1 VENVKK
7 CKNFFSTLLRL
18 ASQQPAETLNTV
30 KKLIQNLVVS
40 CSGMWRI
47 CMCMLFHSACLQSRH
62 CFINDLET
70 EDFKD
75 GQGKVAD
82 LSCGGMYVL
91 SQQLLFL
98 SYLGENYG

>member
-1 VENVKK
+1 
-7 CKNFFSTLLRL
+7 
-18 ASQQPAETLNTV
+18 
-30 KKLIQNLVVS
+30 
-40 CSGMWRI
+40 
-47 CMCMLFHSACLQSRH
+47 MLFHNACLQSRH